1 MTPTMIRTLVVDDQP
16 LARQR
21 LVALLGDERDVEL
34 VGECADGRAAVE
46 AVRRIGPDLV
56 FLDLQMPELDGFG
69 VVEAVGVD
77 RMPVVVFV
85 TAYDEHALRAF
96 EIHAVDYLLKPFSND
111 RFRSALSHARR
122 QLQRQRAEEFSERLL
137 QLMRTASP
145 RLADLV
151 DEPSPR
157 MMIKAE
163 GRVAFVSP
171 DDINWVEAEG
181 NYARLYLDAGSHV
194 LRETMKGLE
203 ARMGDRFVRIHR
215 CHAINIYRLHEL
227 RTVGGGEFEAVL
239 KDGTALRVGQSYREK
254 LEERLKRMP

>member
-1 MTPTMIRTLVVDDQP
+1 M
-16 LARQR
+16 
-21 LVALLGDERDVEL
+21 
-34 VGECADGRAAVE
+34 
-46 AVRRIGPDLV
+46 

-111 RFRSALSHARR
+111 RFANALSHARR

-145 RLADLV
+145 RQLDAA
-151 DEPSPR
+151 DEPPSR

-171 DDINWVEAEG
+171 DEINWVEAEG
-181 NYARLYLDAGSHV
+181 NYARLYLDTGSHV

-203 ARMGDRFVRIHR
+203 VRMGHRFVRIHR
-215 CHAINIYRLHEL
+215 CHAINIHRLQEL
-227 RTVGGGEFEAVL
+227 RTGRRRARSGVERRHRATRRAELPRKAGRATETHALMDDGRYPRDDDRSPQRLIGCKVRPVASVPRGG
-239 KDGTALRVGQSYREK
+239 
-254 LEERLKRMP
+254 

>member
-1 MTPTMIRTLVVDDQP
+1 MTASPIRTLVVDDQP
-16 LARQR
+16 IARQR
-21 LVALLGDERDVEL
+21 LVALLSQEADIEL
-34 VGECADGRAAVE
+34 VGECADGRAAVD

-111 RFRSALSHARR
+111 RFANALSHARR

-145 RLADLV
+145 RQLDVAE
-151 DEPSPR
+151 EPPSR

-171 DDINWVEAEG
+171 DEINWVEAEG
-181 NYARLYLDAGSHV
+181 NYARLYLDTGSHV

-203 ARMGDRFVRIHR
+203 VRMGHRFVRIHR
-215 CHAINIYRLHEL
+215 CHAINIHRLHEL
-227 RTVGGGEFEAVL
+227 RTAGGELEAVL

>member
-1 MTPTMIRTLVVDDQP
+1 MLTVSDNGRGVSSAHLLTLNEGVGLANTRARLVRLYGERHELSFDTPPASGLAVTLRIPYLPRRGRSRRAGARGLHRMTPTPIRTLVVDDQP

-21 LVALLGDERDVEL
+21 LVALLGEEQDIEL

-46 AVRRIGPDLV
+46 ALRRIGPDLV
-56 FLDLQMPELDGFG
+56 FLDLQMPELDGFE

-77 RMPVVVFV
+77 RMPVVIFV

-145 RLADLV
+145 RLADF
-151 DEPSPR
+151 
-157 MMIKAE
+157 
-163 GRVAFVSP
+163 GRRAAAAH
-171 DDINWVEAEG
+171 DDQG
-181 NYARLYLDAGSHV
+181 
-194 LRETMKGLE
+194 
-203 ARMGDRFVRIHR
+203 
-215 CHAINIYRLHEL
+215 
-227 RTVGGGEFEAVL
+227 
-239 KDGTALRVGQSYREK
+239 
-254 LEERLKRMP
+254 